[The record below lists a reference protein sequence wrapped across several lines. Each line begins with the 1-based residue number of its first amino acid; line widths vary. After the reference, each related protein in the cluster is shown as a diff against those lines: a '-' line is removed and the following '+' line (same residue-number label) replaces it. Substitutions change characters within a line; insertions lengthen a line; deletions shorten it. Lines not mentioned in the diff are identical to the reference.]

1 MTNMLRIHLFLPLCT
16 VLFAASGLILHAAPI
31 RKLPDEPEEKESSA
45 VIRKLPD
52 EPETVTPAAE
62 KSAEKT
68 EKKPTKTESE
78 AIKEITARLDKM
90 IVPY

>member
-16 VLFAASGLILHAAPI
+16 VLFAASGLILHAAP
-31 RKLPDEPEEKESSA
+31 
-45 VIRKLPD
+45 IRKLPD